1 MTADRRPTRGWR
13 RLGLAG
19 LACAAVCAACSGPGP
34 EPAIGFAFLPSA
46 QDQVVVAEEE
56 IAAWGV
62 AGGPVPRIVLDPQRD
77 GDSAEQEV
85 RRAMRLLAVEGLVGV
100 VGHAGSRGSLV
111 AAPLYN
117 EARVVQLV
125 PTGTSSGLAEAGPWT
140 FRLAPDD
147 DALAARMAG
156 FAAGALGARSA
167 SVVHVA
173 DEYGTGLAEALLR
186 ECARRELPVLDSF
199 AYTLQSDAATLV
211 AGSLRHGVPDVVFLV
226 GRDRGAGRL
235 VRAFGEAA
243 PGRRFV
249 GGDGIELRRAFTE
262 EAGAWADSLYV
273 VTFWHPSRPDS
284 VSQAFVGR
292 YERLLGRTPG
302 PVQAMR
308 HDALVVL
315 ARAVRETRGEPEAMR
330 AWLRELGVARPV
342 HRGVTG
348 PISFAPDRRP
358 FLPVVRLR
366 AGTVVPVA
374 GPEGADDR

>member
-1 MTADRRPTRGWR
+1 M
-13 RLGLAG
+13 AG
-19 LACAAVCAACSGPGP
+19 LACAAAAACVGCSGPDP
-34 EPAIGFAFLPSA
+34 EPVIGFAFLPSA
-46 QDQVVVAEEE
+46 EDQIVVAEEE

-62 AGGPVPRIVLDPQRD
+62 AGGPVPRIAPDPQPD

-111 AAPLYN
+111 TAPLYN
-117 EARVVQLV
+117 EAEVVQLV
-125 PTGTSSGLAEAGPWT
+125 PTGTHSSLAEAGPWT

-147 DALAARMAG
+147 DAIARRMAG
-156 FAAGALGARSA
+156 FAAGALGARS
-167 SVVHVA
+167 VTVCHVA

-186 ECARRELPVLDSF
+186 ECARRGLPVLDTF

-211 AGSLRHGVPDVVFLV
+211 AGSLRRGVPDVVLLV
-226 GRDRGAGRL
+226 GRDLGAGRFM
-235 VRAFGEAA
+235 RAFGEAA

-249 GGDGIELRRAFTE
+249 GGDGIEFRPAFAE
-262 EAGAWADSLYV
+262 AAGAGADSLYA
-273 VTFWHPSRPDS
+273 VTFWHSSRPDS
-284 VSQAFVGR
+284 VSQAFVAR

-315 ARAVRETRGEPEAMR
+315 ARAARETRGEPEAMR
-330 AWLRELGVARPV
+330 AWLQELGVARPA

-348 PISFAPDRRP
+348 PISFAPDRH
-358 FLPVVRLR
+358 LPLQVVRR
-366 AGTVVPVA
+366 RGGTLALVA
-374 GPEGADDR
+374 EPEGADGR